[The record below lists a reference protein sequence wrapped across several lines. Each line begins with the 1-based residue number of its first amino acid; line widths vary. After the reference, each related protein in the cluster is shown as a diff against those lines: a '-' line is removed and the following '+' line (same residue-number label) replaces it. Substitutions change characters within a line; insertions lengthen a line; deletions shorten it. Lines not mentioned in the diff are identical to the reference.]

1 MGVIIQT
8 MIAPKYSGVFFTSSP
23 LLNNANKHHLEWVDG
38 LGEKLVDGN
47 VKANRMIFSQRSIDS
62 DLSVSGIEQSYFQSI
77 KKLINS
83 SIILKQQYNQELDIE
98 WAIDDSH
105 NLWFAG

>member
-1 MGVIIQT
+1 M
-8 MIAPKYSGVFFTSSP
+8 
-23 LLNNANKHHLEWVDG
+23 
-38 LGEKLVDGN
+38 VDGN

-105 NLWFAG
+105 NLWFLQVRPITIANLQRSNISKIQRKF